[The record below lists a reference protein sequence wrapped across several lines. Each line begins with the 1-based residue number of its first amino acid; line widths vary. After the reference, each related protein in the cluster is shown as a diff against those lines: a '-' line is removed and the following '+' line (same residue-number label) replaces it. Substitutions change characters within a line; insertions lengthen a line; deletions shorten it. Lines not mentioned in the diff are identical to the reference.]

1 MPGVDTYWQHGDMD
15 GVQWAARALRRL
27 AHEVAEC
34 ARELNYWQRRATV
47 LSMAPDRFSMKSN
60 QPPDTYEEFLARTTG
75 PLIRE
80 PSLRDRQGGRQVG

>member
-1 MPGVDTYWQHGDMD
+1 MPGVDTHWQHGDMD

-27 AHEVAEC
+27 ALEVAEC

-47 LSMAPDRFSMKSN
+47 LSLAPDRFSMKSN
-60 QPPDTYEEFLARTTG
+60 QPPDTYEEFLARTSG

-80 PSLRDRQGGRQVG
+80 PSLRERQGGRQVG